1 MKLLRRQFLH
11 LAAGAAALPAVSR
24 IAWAQTYPARQVAI
38 IVGFPAGGGIDTGAR
53 LMAQWLS
60 ERLGQPFNVENRPGA
75 GTNIA
80 TEAVV
85 RAPTDG
91 YTLLL
96 ASAAN
101 AISATL
107 FQNLN
112 FNFIHDIAPIAGI
125 ARAPLVMVV
134 SPSSPAKTVAEF
146 IAYAK
151 ENPSKTIIGSTFV
164 GAPPFMAAALFKVM
178 TSIDVPQMPYPSDA
192 AAIADLLGGKVQAH
206 FAGSGAVTEDIKSG
220 KLRALAVTTAT
231 RTEFLP
237 DTPTMADSVPGYDA
251 STWVG
256 LAAPHN
262 TPTEIVEKLNR
273 EINIGV
279 ADAKVKSRLAGLSYV
294 PMPMTAAEFG
304 KFVADETEKWSK
316 VVRAANIK
324 PG

>member
-1 MKLLRRQFLH
+1 MKFSRRKFLH

-24 IAWAQTYPARQVAI
+24 IALALDYPARPVRI
-38 IVGFPAGGGIDTGAR
+38 IVGFPAGGGIDLNAR
-53 LMAQWLS
+53 LFGQWLTD
-60 ERLGQPFNVENRPGA
+60 RLGQPFNVENRPGP

-80 TEAVV
+80 TAAVV
-85 RAPTDG
+85 HAPADG

-107 FQNLN
+107 FQNLD
-112 FNFIHDIAPIAGI
+112 FNFIHDIAPIGGI

-134 SPSSPAKTVAEF
+134 SSSFPANNVAEF

-151 ENPSKTIIGSTFV
+151 ANPTKTIIGSTFV

-192 AAIADLLGGKVQAH
+192 AGIADLLGGKVQAH

-231 RTEFLP
+231 RSESLP
-237 DTPTMADSVPGYDA
+237 DTPTMADAVPGYEA
-251 STWVG
+251 STWIG
-256 LAAPHN
+256 LAAPRN
-262 TPTEIVEKLNR
+262 IPTEIVERLDR
-273 EINIGV
+273 ETNIGL
-279 ADAKVKSRLAGLSYV
+279 ADLKVKARLTELGYV

-304 KFVADETEKWSK
+304 KFIADETEKWGK
-316 VVRAANIK
+316 VIKFASIK
-324 PG
+324 PQ